1 MQRRIVEPADVSDAA
16 LAELKSWLGIT
27 RPGEDELLIDL
38 LQTSLAMC
46 ESFTGQAPLWQLVEE
61 RLPVRQGRC
70 TISSLP
76 VSSISKLEI
85 EDQDGDRTDLTDD
98 QIDTEIQ
105 SDGLLSVHILERLEG
120 QAVVLTARV
129 GISESWD
136 AIPAP
141 LKQGVI
147 RLCAY
152 HYRDR
157 DRSGSDSKSS
167 SPPVSVSAL
176 WRPWQTKRLM

>member
-1 MQRRIVEPADVSDAA
+1 MQRRIVEPADVSGAA

-27 RPGEDELLIDL
+27 RPNEDDLLINL
-38 LQTSLAMC
+38 LRTSLAMC
-46 ESFTGQAPLWQLVEE
+46 ESFTSQTPLGQLVEE

-70 TISSLP
+70 IISSWP
-76 VSSISKLEI
+76 VSSISKLEL
-85 EDQDGDRTDLTDD
+85 EDQNGDRTDLTED
-98 QIDTEIQ
+98 QIEAEILA
-105 SDGLLSVHILERLEG
+105 DGLLAVRILGDLEG
-120 QAVVLTARV
+120 QAVVVSIRV

-157 DRSGSDSKSS
+157 DRPGDGSKSS
-167 SPPVSVSAL
+167 SPPASVSAL
-176 WRPWQTKRLM
+176 WRPWQTQRLT